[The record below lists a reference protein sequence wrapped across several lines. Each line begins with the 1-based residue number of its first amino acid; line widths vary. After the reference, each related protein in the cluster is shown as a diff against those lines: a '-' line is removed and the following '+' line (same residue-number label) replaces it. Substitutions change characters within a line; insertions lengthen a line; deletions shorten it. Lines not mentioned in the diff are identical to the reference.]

1 MRKKPFFLGLSL
13 LGLALGSCDPAL
25 PSSSSSSPGSSSET
39 SKVETSSSDSEPVSV
54 VSNELISESDG
65 VRTYKIVFSDGTETV
80 YSVKDGAD
88 GAKGPDGTYIVEVK
102 KTGSEGNVDTYTI
115 YLTNG
120 TTFTFTVTD
129 GAVSPVDKAT
139 VSFDANGGKAAIDSL
154 VVEKG
159 DAIELPLPSR
169 QGYSFLGWYDDAR
182 ASANVYTN
190 ATPIISDLTLVARWE
205 PNYEDWDYDQ
215 AHFFVELQNSFSAYY
230 ISQGQ
235 IVENSARF
243 ASFLD
248 KMEFASNNLECQA
261 IADEFHAWLE
271 ALPSDEEGKASAL
284 AFFASFFSKIEEN
297 SELTAIYA
305 ERIDVLVSNLN
316 EATTIGELKAACEA
330 LGAASRAIDKLIDA
344 NLTFDAGRSFYDAL
358 KEAFASL
365 LNTYADL
372 PLQFD
377 LSETFSGIERVLDFG
392 DFEAGRVIDSLH
404 NEFERSVYSLADFA
418 QNLGNYLCDFLQRY
432 AIAEV
437 PETEEIIMPFL
448 EQYRDVHC
456 SSLEQLQAHINGL
469 TEEFPSVLAE
479 VEQAVGDYRDSQ
491 KTVTI
496 SSSYPFAPSYG
507 YSIDLTLGPDETADV
522 FEFAPEFPGYQAR
535 GLYLDPD
542 LTQAY
547 KEGEMTIDQT
557 APSILYVGYDL
568 VSEDDAY
575 SSVKNF
581 GYDYFPPLADN
592 GLIEP
597 TVDSY
602 YGQGVSAACDGL
614 FQAAMENVS
623 ILESS
628 FNKFYDVFLEE
639 SLNCPYIDA
648 SAKLAEFQGYIEELR
663 LYYDPDSSDLD
674 SFKQLYASLLLTIN
688 ELEALFHSE
697 GDSSIQKEELIRNFE
712 EQWGYAVN
720 DNGCDLSGHF
730 QSLHDLL
737 LLCYQKAPGEWAIG
751 ELEMIAKDL
760 FEKITYNAISYRNAF
775 DSFISTVSV
784 AVNDLYS
791 EGYLDPS
798 WSTALLESLEG
809 KKESGTFTPEEMLLA
824 FFEASESLLVYYEE
838 EILPCSAGFVIGVSR
853 VFPSKAISL
862 LSGMSTA
869 IGLPAEGDLAD
880 FPEYAIPGFRI
891 SGIYVDPLL
900 SEQISDD
907 STYELGDLGSTSA
920 IYLSYELVDYEA
932 AVPYLR
938 EFVVSTFAS
947 DIFDGVVAP
956 EEIDEMVAVIDAID
970 SHEDCLAALES
981 LDSFLVSVIGRML
994 VIQYRGYVKEAA
1006 YDFGYSVD
1014 EDELEGYLSR
1024 VEESTTVEEIYQA
1037 MIDFLSWIYG
1047 IYPSM

>member
-13 LGLALGSCDPAL
+13 LGLALGSCHPAL

-65 VRTYKIVFSDGTETV
+65 VRTYKIVFSDGTETI

-120 TTFTFTVTD
+120 TTFTFTVTN
-129 GAVSPVDKAT
+129 GAVFPVDKAT

-190 ATPIISDLTLVARWE
+190 AAPIISDLTLVARWE
-205 PNYEDWDYDQ
+205 PNYEDWDFDQ
-215 AHFFVELQNSFSAYY
+215 AHFFAELQHSFSAYY

-271 ALPSDEEGKASAL
+271 ALPSDEEEKASAL

-305 ERIDVLVSNLN
+305 ERIDVLVSNIN

-330 LGAASRAIDKLIDA
+330 LGAASRAIDNLIDA
-344 NLTFDAGRSFYDAL
+344 NLTFDAGRAFYDAL

-365 LNTYADL
+365 LNTCADL
-372 PLQFD
+372 PLQFH
-377 LSETFSGIERVLDFG
+377 LSETFSAIERVLDSG

-418 QNLGNYLCDFLQRY
+418 QKLGNYLCDFLQRY

-448 EQYRDVHC
+448 EQYRDVYC
-456 SSLEQLQAHINGL
+456 NTLEQLQAHINGL

-496 SSSYPFAPSYG
+496 CSSYPFAPSYG
-507 YSIDLTLGPDETADV
+507 NSIDLTLGPDETADV
-522 FEFAPEFPGYQAR
+522 FKFAQEFPGYQAR
-535 GLYLDPD
+535 GLYLDPE

-568 VSEDDAY
+568 VSEDEAY

-581 GYDYFPPLADN
+581 GYDYFPSLADN

-628 FNKFYDVFLEE
+628 FNEYYDVFLEE
-639 SLNCPYIDA
+639 SLNRPYIDA

-663 LYYDPDSSDLD
+663 LYYDSASSDLD
-674 SFKQLYASLLLTIN
+674 SFKQLYASLMLTIN
-688 ELEALFHSE
+688 ELEALFRSE

-712 EQWGYAVN
+712 EQWEHAVR

-737 LLCYQKAPGEWAIG
+737 LLCYQKAPDEWTIG

-760 FEKITYNAISYRNAF
+760 LEKITYNAISYRNAF
-775 DSFISTVSV
+775 DSFIYTVSDV
-784 AVNDLYS
+784 MNNLYP

-809 KKESGTFTPEEMLLA
+809 KKESGTFTPEEMLSA

-838 EILPCSAGFVIGVSR
+838 EVLPCFAGFVIGVSR
-853 VFPSKAISL
+853 VFPSKVISL
-862 LSGMSTA
+862 LSGMSMA
-869 IGLPAEGDLAD
+869 IRLPAEGDLAD
-880 FPEYAIPGFRI
+880 FPEYAIPGFKI
-891 SGIYVDPLL
+891 SGIYADPLL

-907 STYELGDLGSTSA
+907 STYELGYFPGSA

-956 EEIDEMVAVIDAID
+956 EEVDEMVAIIDAID
-970 SHEDCLAALES
+970 SQEDCLAALES

-994 VIQYRGYVKEAA
+994 VFQYRGYVKEAG

-1037 MIDFLSWIYG
+1037 MMDFFSWIYG
-1047 IYPSM
+1047 IYPGM